1 MPIIP
6 TINSK
11 NKIGTNHITCFNIEK
26 LEKKLKNDWWRKRE
40 REREREIEIE
50 IELDRKYFTFKNEGL
65 LMMCQNMLKC
75 VCYYE
80 RLFYECIRVYILN
93 IKLK

>member
-1 MPIIP
+1 MF
-6 TINSK
+6 
-11 NKIGTNHITCFNIEK
+11 FNIKK

-40 REREREIEIE
+40 REIEREIE

-75 VCYYE
+75 VCY
-80 RLFYECIRVYILN
+80 
-93 IKLK
+93 

>member
-1 MPIIP
+1 MV
-6 TINSK
+6 
-11 NKIGTNHITCFNIEK
+11 EK
-26 LEKKLKNDWWRKRE
+26 E

-93 IKLK
+93 IKAKIKIHFLKYDICFKSRIYN